1 MASGVEGATEF
12 HWMDGEMA
20 QESEF
25 QFLKEGYLNIAEA
38 EGEGEVV
45 GGKTPVSRDQSMK
58 VGAFQSM
65 WWANSFN
72 FFDSTQQLTSILTT
86 HSQLMCVHWHDS

>member
-25 QFLKEGYLNIAEA
+25 HFLKEGYLNIAEA

-45 GGKTPVSRDQSMK
+45 GGKPPVSRDQSMK
-58 VGAFQSM
+58 VSTFQSM
-65 WWANSFN
+65 WWVNGPN
-72 FFDSTQQLTSILTT
+72 FFI
-86 HSQLMCVHWHDS
+86 VHNSSHP